1 MSAPRV
7 EELGDLILVIRLP
20 WVWHL
25 LYGATGHMGHMGHD
39 GELGRLLFGRSVDLG
54 IYLEA
59 ASHIPSLCQSYPAN

>member
-1 MSAPRV
+1 M

-20 WVWHL
+20 WVWYRIWDHWP
-25 LYGATGHMGHMGHD
+25 YEAYGHD

-59 ASHIPSLCQSYPAN
+59 ASHIPSLCQSYSAN